1 MKKLWSLFVV
11 LALLGP
17 AATSQNTVPEVS
29 KAPLQAMQALA
40 SWEGKWMVQMR
51 YSPDNGA
58 TWQDLPPAE
67 HDFKFREKGLILREE
82 PLEVNPNT
90 FQSATYYSYDQ
101 YRKTYRIAVMDDTW
115 GIMDI
120 YEGNI
125 TDDKLVLTNMK
136 SGTFFPIGNGILRG
150 FKLMIDLAG
159 DTQRSFV
166 IHKTDDNGK
175 TWQPNF
181 NITYTK
187 Q

>member
-1 MKKLWSLFVV
+1 MKTLWSLLIV
-11 LALLGP
+11 LAFLSP
-17 AATSQNTVPEVS
+17 AGNAQDTVPEVS

-67 HDFKFREKGLILREE
+67 HEFKFREKGLILSEA
-82 PLEVNPNT
+82 PLEVNPTT

-101 YRKTYRIAVMDDTW
+101 YRQTYRVAVMDDTW
-115 GIMDI
+115 GIIDI

-125 TDDKLVLTNMK
+125 TDNKLVLTNLK
-136 SGTFFPIGNGILRG
+136 SGTFFPIGNGVWRG
-150 FKLMIDLAG
+150 FKLMIDLTG
-159 DTQRSFV
+159 DTQRSFI
-166 IHKTDDNGK
+166 IHKTDDGGK

-181 NITYTK
+181 KVSYK
-187 Q
+187 K